1 MMMKS
6 IRYFVLCIVLL
17 AGACAADN
25 SASPWNGEY
34 LYEAY
39 GGQTF
44 GGSPITIK
52 MVLTIK
58 KNGSKESCLLHADG
72 FQRLD
77 RIICT
82 TDEKGNKLEVK
93 FKSYSDGRTVNAIDL
108 EIYKVGST
116 LLTLE
121 KLEGKNKEIRYVPRW
136 GSYTVFDDMSKVK
149 EDFKK
154 TK

>member
-6 IRYFVLCIVLL
+6 IHYLVLCFVLL
-17 AGACAADN
+17 ADADAADN
-25 SASPWNGEY
+25 LASAWSGEY
-34 LYEAY
+34 RYEAY

-44 GGSPITIK
+44 GGSPITIN
-52 MVLTIK
+52 MALTIK
-58 KNGSKESCLLHADG
+58 KSGSKESCLLHADG

-82 TDEKGNKLEVK
+82 ANEKGNKLEVK

-108 EIYKVGST
+108 EIYKVGET
-116 LLTLE
+116 LFTLE
-121 KLEGKNKEIRYVPRW
+121 KVEGKNKEIRYVPRW
-136 GSYTVFDDMSKVK
+136 GSYMVFDDMSKVK
-149 EDFKK
+149 EYFKK